1 MGGRL
6 PFHFRLSF
14 PAYCNVPA
22 GSIFMRLS
30 RRQFVHLAAGIA
42 GLMAVPRIA
51 RAQAYP
57 SRLVRIIVG
66 VPAGGSPDI
75 QARLL
80 GQWLS
85 EHLGQPFIVE
95 NRPGGGTNIATEAVV
110 RSAPDGHTLLLA
122 TAINTWNAALYEKL
136 NFDFIRDIA
145 PVAGLNRQT
154 FVMMVPPSFP
164 AKTVHE
170 FIAYAKAN
178 PGKINMASAGNATAG
193 HVVGELFKMMAGV
206 DMLHVPYRG
215 APLAQAA
222 LITGESQVFFDP
234 IPSSIEQIKGGNLR
248 GLAVTSTTRAEAFPD
263 IPPMSEFLPGFEA
276 NGWQGIGVPKN
287 TPAEIIEKLNK
298 EINAALADAAMR
310 EKIAKIGAT
319 IYTTTPAEFGQLI
332 AADTEKWAKVVK
344 FAGLKA
350 E

>member
-1 MGGRL
+1 M
-6 PFHFRLSF
+6 F
-14 PAYCNVPA
+14 
-22 GSIFMRLS
+22 
-30 RRQFVHLAAGIA
+30 
-42 GLMAVPRIA
+42 
-51 RAQAYP
+51 
-57 SRLVRIIVG
+57 
-66 VPAGGSPDI
+66 PAGGSPDI

-164 AKTVHE
+164 SEDRSRIHRLCKGQPRKNQ
-170 FIAYAKAN
+170 Y
-178 PGKINMASAGNATAG
+178 
-193 HVVGELFKMMAGV
+193 GV
-206 DMLHVPYRG
+206 CRERDRG
-215 APLAQAA
+215 ACGRRAVQDDGRRRHAPCAISGSAA
-222 LITGESQVFFDP
+222 GAGRSYHRQVVQVFFDP
-234 IPSSIEQIKGGNLR
+234 IPSSIEQIKKGGNLR

-276 NGWQGIGVPKN
+276 NGWQGDWS
-287 TPAEIIEKLNK
+287 AEKHT
-298 EINAALADAAMR
+298 
-310 EKIAKIGAT
+310 G
-319 IYTTTPAEFGQLI
+319 
-332 AADTEKWAKVVK
+332 
-344 FAGLKA
+344 
-350 E
+350 

>member
-1 MGGRL
+1 MK
-6 PFHFRLSF
+6 
-14 PAYCNVPA
+14 
-22 GSIFMRLS
+22 LS
-30 RRQFVHLAAGIA
+30 RRQFVHLAAGTA

-57 SRLVRIIVG
+57 SRPVRIIVG

-145 PVAGLNRQT
+145 PVASVDRLTYVLVAN
-154 FVMMVPPSFP
+154 PSAPFN
-164 AKTVHE
+164 TVAE
-170 FIAYAKAN
+170 LIAYAKAN
-178 PGKINMASAGNATAG
+178 PGKLNIAAAAIGSGT
-193 HVVGELFKMMAGV
+193 HLSGELFKAMAGV
-206 DMLHVPYRG
+206 NLVNVPYAG
-215 APLAQAA
+215 SSLAFADLFSGQVQIMFDA
-222 LITGESQVFFDP
+222 LTSSVEHITAG
-234 IPSSIEQIKGGNLR
+234 KLR
-248 GLAVTSTTRAEAFPD
+248 AVGVTTAKRSDRLPD
-263 IPPMSEFLPGFEA
+263 IPTIGETIPGYEA
-276 NGWQGIGVPKN
+276 SGWLGIVAPKN
-287 TPAEIIEKLNK
+287 TPAEVIDKLGK
-298 EINAALADAAMR
+298 EIRAALADP
-310 EKIAKIGAT
+310 KIKARLADLGGEPLEMS
-319 IYTTTPAEFGQLI
+319 PADFGKLI
-332 AADTEKWAKVVK
+332 AAETEKWAKVIR
-344 FAGLKA
+344 AANIKA